1 MKCIPKV
8 NINFIVVQNNNRV
21 ANVKEAVGSSAQ
33 TTQSVH
39 LPCQSVS
46 SYRVHYIV
54 RIFSLTIKYSLAP
67 IMGLFTISPSTCS
80 IMC

>member
-21 ANVKEAVGSSAQ
+21 TNVKEAVGSSAQ

-39 LPCQSVS
+39 LHCQSVS
-46 SYRVHYIV
+46 SYRVHYI

-67 IMGLFTISPSTCS
+67 IMGLFTRSLSTCS